1 MAGVVWRIHPAPT
14 STAMAIGVLMG
25 KEQTVCPL
33 EILLECTYEFDW
45 LLYALAQPESKS
57 IQAQT
62 DGSSA
67 L

>member
-1 MAGVVWRIHPAPT
+1 
-14 STAMAIGVLMG
+14 MAIGVLMG